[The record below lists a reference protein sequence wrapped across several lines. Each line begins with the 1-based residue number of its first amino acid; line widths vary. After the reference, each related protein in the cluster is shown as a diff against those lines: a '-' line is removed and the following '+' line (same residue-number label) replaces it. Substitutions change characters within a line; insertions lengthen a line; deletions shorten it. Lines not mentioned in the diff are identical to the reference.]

1 MLQDDPLIIPN
12 AISSFIGKTMLFKV
26 SITND
31 NLKSSK
37 AAYVVEKFWEKEDMV
52 VQFVKVQCYEY

>member
-1 MLQDDPLIIPN
+1 MLQDDPSIIPN